1 MRIRVLTAAVL
12 SAGLAVAIVIPL
24 ANGASGERTKALQAT
39 LSGKNERD
47 ADTGR
52 RNAGDR
58 NGLGSFS
65 AVVDSGQLCHGI
77 VVRDIDSPVAAHIHR
92 GTASANGPVVVTL
105 THPTA
110 GDPGA
115 SSNCV
120 DIDDSLATAILRR
133 PSRFYVNVHT
143 GPFPNG
149 AVRGQLKAQ
158 KR

>member
-1 MRIRVLTAAVL
+1 MRIRIVTAAVL
-12 SAGLAVAIVIPL
+12 SAALTAAVVIPL

-39 LSGKNERD
+39 LTGKNERD
-47 ADTGR
+47 QQTGR

-65 AVVDSGQLCHGI
+65 AVVDSGQICHGI
-77 VVRDIDSPVAAHIHR
+77 VVRDIDDPVAAHIHR
-92 GTASANGPVVVTL
+92 GGPSTNGPVVVTL

-120 DIDDSLATAILRR
+120 DIDDALASQILKQ
-133 PSRFYVNVHT
+133 PNRFYVNVHT

-149 AVRGQLKAQ
+149 AIRGQLKAQ

>member
-1 MRIRVLTAAVL
+1 MRIRIVTAAVL
-12 SAGLAVAIVIPL
+12 SAALTAGIVIPL

-39 LSGKNERD
+39 LSGKNEID
-47 ADTGR
+47 QQSGR
-52 RNAGDR
+52 KNAGDR

-65 AVVDSGQLCHGI
+65 AVVDSGQICHGI
-77 VVRDIDSPVAAHIHR
+77 VVRDIDDPVAAHIHR
-92 GTASANGPVVVTL
+92 GGANANGPVVVTL

-120 DIDDSLATAILRR
+120 AIDDALATQILRR
-133 PSRFYVNVHT
+133 PNRFYVNVHN

-158 KR
+158 RR

>member
-1 MRIRVLTAAVL
+1 MRIRVVTAAVL
-12 SAGLAVAIVIPL
+12 SAAVTAAVAIPL

-47 ADTGR
+47 QDTGR

-65 AVVDSGQLCHGI
+65 AVVDSGQICHGI
-77 VVRDIDSPVAAHIHR
+77 VVRDIENPVAAHIHR
-92 GTASANGPVVVTL
+92 GTASTNGPVVVTL

-115 SSNCV
+115 SGNCV
-120 DIDDSLATAILRR
+120 DIDDDLATQILRR
-133 PSRFYVNVHT
+133 PSRYYVNVHT
-143 GPFPNG
+143 GDVPNG

-158 KR
+158 RR

>member
-1 MRIRVLTAAVL
+1 MRIRIVTAAVL
-12 SAGLAVAIVIPL
+12 SAALTAAVVIPL

-39 LSGKNERD
+39 LSGKNEI
-47 ADTGR
+47 DTVSGR
-52 RNAGDR
+52 KNAGDR

-65 AVVDSGQLCHGI
+65 AVVDSGQICHGI
-77 VVRDIDSPVAAHIHR
+77 VVRDLDTPVAAHIHR
-92 GTASANGPVVVTL
+92 GGANANGPVVVTL

-115 SSNCV
+115 SSSCV
-120 DIDDSLATAILRR
+120 AIDDALATQILRR
-133 PSRFYVNVHT
+133 PNRFYVNVHT

-149 AVRGQLKAQ
+149 AIRGQLKAQ

>member
-1 MRIRVLTAAVL
+1 MRIRIVTAAVL
-12 SAGLAVAIVIPL
+12 SAALVAAVAIPL

-39 LSGKNERD
+39 LSGKNEID
-47 ADTGR
+47 QQSGR

-65 AVVDSGQLCHGI
+65 AVVDSGQLCFGI
-77 VVRDIDSPVAAHIHR
+77 VVRDLDAPVAAHIHR
-92 GTASANGPVVVTL
+92 GGSSVNGPVVVPL
-105 THPTA
+105 TQPA
-110 GDPGA
+110 EGDPGA
-115 SSNCV
+115 SSACIA
-120 DIDDSLATAILRR
+120 IDDPLATQILRR

-158 KR
+158 RR

>member
-1 MRIRVLTAAVL
+1 MRIRLLTAAVL
-12 SAGLAVAIVIPL
+12 SAGLAVAIAIPL

-77 VVRDIDSPVAAHIHR
+77 VVRDIETPVAAHIHR
-92 GTASANGPVVVTL
+92 GTASVNGPVVVTL

-120 DIDDSLATAILRR
+120 DIDDSLATEILRR

-143 GPFPNG
+143 GTFPNG
-149 AVRGQLKAQ
+149 AIRGQLKAQ
-158 KR
+158 RR